1 VASRQGAG
9 LHVCSRGM
17 SPVAPPYRTIL
28 PDVENGQI
36 GWLRQELMSMDTTQ
50 RRAFV
55 KFVTASVCMPVEA
68 NPIVV
73 HPQVRLCDCWSMH
86 DAPALL
92 HVCGSGARSYC

>member
-1 VASRQGAG
+1 MLVMRVRTRTRTRTNTEAARQGADD
-9 LHVCSRGM
+9 LSECSSDL
-17 SPVAPPYRTIL
+17 SPVAMSYGTIVS
-28 PDVENGQI
+28 DVKNGQI

-73 HPQVRLCDCWSMH
+73 HPQVRL
-86 DAPALL
+86 
-92 HVCGSGARSYC
+92 